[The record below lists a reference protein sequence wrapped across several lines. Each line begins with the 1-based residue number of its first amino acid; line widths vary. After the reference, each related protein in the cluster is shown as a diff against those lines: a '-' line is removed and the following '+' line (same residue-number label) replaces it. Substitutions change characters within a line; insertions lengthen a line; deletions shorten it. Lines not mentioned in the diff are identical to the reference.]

1 MTWRI
6 VVYWLL
12 GLTWALVVGH
22 LVTKFVLNRI
32 RAFLV
37 AARTAAGDTG
47 TLPWS
52 IGTGVPSWLTGTIER
67 LFFTTAVAFELSGV
81 ATAMM
86 AWMGVKLAA
95 NWNRPTAPPD
105 PVGALALSAA
115 LGGLVSMFFAL
126 TGGVICR
133 SWRP

>member
-6 VVYWLL
+6 ALYWLF

-22 LVTKFVLNRI
+22 LATKFVLNRI

-37 AARTAAGDTG
+37 AARTAAGDTS
-47 TLPWS
+47 TPPWS

-67 LFFTTAVAFELSGV
+67 LFFTVAVAFDLSGV

-86 AWMGVKLAA
+86 TWMLIKLAA

-115 LGGLVSMFFAL
+115 LGGLASMFFAM
-126 TGGVICR
+126 TGGMICR
-133 SWRP
+133 PPR

>member
-1 MTWRI
+1 MIWRI

-37 AARTAAGDTG
+37 AAGTAAGDTG

-95 NWNRPTAPPD
+95 NWNRRSVASCAPRR
-105 PVGALALSAA
+105 AS
-115 LGGLVSMFFAL
+115 
-126 TGGVICR
+126 TCHR
-133 SWRP
+133 WRPPPLCPSPP